1 MSATDE
7 EIMRWARENGYVVFT
22 HDLNFGAILAATRA
36 QSPSVIQV
44 RTQDVTPDAL
54 QDLLFAA
61 IRQHQTILETGAL
74 IIIDEHKLRAR
85 ILPLQS

>member
-22 HDLNFGAILAATRA
+22 HDLNFGVILAATRA

-44 RTQDVTPDAL
+44 RT
-54 QDLLFAA
+54 
-61 IRQHQTILETGAL
+61 
-74 IIIDEHKLRAR
+74 
-85 ILPLQS
+85 